1 MTVRGSLRRIDL
13 APCANCTNGWVKTS
27 AERGNEGKSFLGR
40 WSRRKL
46 GGDRR
51 EASKDRST
59 RLSQLFYEVWMNLS
73 DRALTSNEIPG
84 RSPGPRASRPAGPH
98 LPSLRGPARAEGP

>member
-1 MTVRGSLRRIDL
+1 MPSSTLRIGRPAESAED
-13 APCANCTNGWVKTS
+13 AERPRRHS
-27 AERGNEGKSFLGR
+27 HAERGNEGKSFLGR

-98 LPSLRGPARAEGP
+98 LPSLRGPARA